1 MSCALI
7 RRNRLRTFYLE
18 RVVDVTGISGT
29 GVISQGVEF
38 SDGTCV
44 MKWLTDTSSIGIY
57 NSIEELIQ
65 IHGHGGNTVLRWDW
79 V

>member
-1 MSCALI
+1 M
-7 RRNRLRTFYLE
+7 RTFYLE
-18 RVVDVTGISGT
+18 RLEDETGISGT
-29 GVISQGVEF
+29 GVVTQGVEF

-44 MKWLTDTSSIGIY
+44 MKWLTGTSSIGIY

-65 IHGHGGNTVLRWDW
+65 IHGHEGKTVLRWDW

>member
-1 MSCALI
+1 M
-7 RRNRLRTFYLE
+7 RTFYLE
-18 RVVDVTGISGT
+18 RLEDETGISGT

-44 MKWLTDTSSIGIY
+44 MKWLTDTSSIAIY
-57 NSIEELIQ
+57 KSVDDLIK
-65 IHGHGGNTVLRWDW
+65 IHGHAGKTVLRWDW